1 MEYSED
7 NNRFRREERRRDA
20 ENTER
25 RLEKSMRIPVVTQTK
40 PDSGR
45 IEPTGK
51 DDHVSQRQLEQDV
64 AKTNPSVESM
74 ESRG

>member
-1 MEYSED
+1 MEYSKD
-7 NNRFRREERRRDA
+7 NDRCRSDGRQRKADDAATLSEEPM
-20 ENTER
+20 
-25 RLEKSMRIPVVTQTK
+25 KVPVVTQTK

-51 DDHVSQRQLEQDV
+51 DDPVSQRQLEQDV